1 MVTNTIVSI
10 KKEKYLDRIYDT
22 DPIPPGMV
30 MGIGILNHLEFRWE
44 AFLFGY

>member
-1 MVTNTIVSI
+1 MVTITIVSI
-10 KKEKYLDRIYDT
+10 KKEKYDT